1 MKMTEKKSK
10 TPSQFQKGIHFFP
23 GVQTSGKMLLL
34 LCLSLIH
41 WLFTFFTDSLV
52 FRVPISSNPLDY
64 IICKLIV
71 LFILFFFYKTLLHLL
86 SPDRKH
92 HTIYS
97 ICKAA
102 LPYLIPMAAVLIFKL
117 PQGFL
122 SNDETIIYD
131 AAIHLEHY
139 TWFTYLTVYYYI
151 VSLMLLP
158 FWAAPI
164 ILKVLFQIFVC
175 GYCVNRL
182 NNYIG
187 KKYGIFVYF
196 IFLLFPVLAYTI
208 SAHRLPLYFLLYL
221 LVSFC
226 MLMDH
231 VQGLPITAGKGFLLL
246 FASSVLTQWRTEGI
260 YLFLFM
266 PVLFFLA
273 YPELRTKKRKR
284 LFFVIYFSIQYIV
297 SIPQNGILP
306 LGLNA
311 QANNRMGPFYAY
323 TITNMYR
330 NDLDLEKNKKDL
342 ENIDPFL
349 SIEAIE
355 KINAYYEDIN
365 YEDVLILYEPNF
377 IGTREGSSPEDYI
390 AYTKAC
396 KNIFLNNIGVFI
408 KTRWGA
414 FLYSALPYHIVL
426 PDKGISS
433 YLSSLLSIIK
443 TFSYCLFIPCFVL
456 FYSWI
461 YSIIKKR
468 VYTFFFTSGL
478 LCHWFLVFILAPA
491 SYFKYYFPIYI
502 MGYMYLLLLFL
513 QWIYNHFHKET
524 TVSFLL

>member
-1 MKMTEKKSK
+1 MTEQNSK
-10 TPSQFQKGIHFFP
+10 TPSKFQRGSYLFSR
-23 GVQTSGKMLLL
+23 VQASGKGLFP
-34 LCLSLIH
+34 LCLSLVH
-41 WLFTFFTDSLV
+41 WLLTFFTDSFI
-52 FRVPISSNPLDY
+52 FRVPVSSNPFDY

-71 LFILFFFYKTLLHLL
+71 LFILFFFYKTLFHLL
-86 SPDRKH
+86 SPNRKH

-97 ICKAA
+97 ICKAS

-182 NNYIG
+182 NNYIS
-187 KKYGIFVYF
+187 KKYGIFIYF
-196 IFLLFPVLAYTI
+196 IFLLFPVLAYTT

-221 LVSFC
+221 FVSFC
-226 MLMDH
+226 LLMDH
-231 VQGLPITAGKGFLLL
+231 VEGVSLTVGKVFFLIL
-246 FASSVLTQWRTEGI
+246 ASALLTQWRTEGI

-266 PVLFFLA
+266 PILLLLV
-273 YPELRTKKRKR
+273 YPELRTKKKVG
-284 LFFVIYFSIQYIV
+284 FFFFIYFSFQYII

-306 LGLNA
+306 LGLDA

-330 NDLDLEKNKKDL
+330 NGLDLEKNKKDL
-342 ENIDPFL
+342 ENVDPFL

-355 KINAYYEDIN
+355 KINEYYEDIN

-377 IGTREGSSPEDYI
+377 IGTREGSTPEDYTT
-390 AYTKAC
+390 YTSAC
-396 KNIFLNNIGVFI
+396 KNIFLNNIDVFI

-426 PDKGISS
+426 PDKEISS
-433 YLSSLLSIIK
+433 YLSSLLSFIK
-443 TFSYCLFIPCFVL
+443 TLSYCLFLPCFVL
-456 FYSWI
+456 LSLWI
-461 YSIIKKR
+461 YSIVKKR
-468 VYTFFFTSGL
+468 IYTFFFTSGL
-478 LCHWFLVFILAPA
+478 LCHWFLVFVLAPA

-502 MGYMYLLLLFL
+502 MGYTYLFLLFL
-513 QWIYNHFHKET
+513 QWIYNYFHQET
-524 TVSFLL
+524 PISFLL